1 MQFDLSL
8 FILSV
13 CAMDN
18 CSIAV
23 ESSDANLAKT
33 VDNPLLYVDNSASSR
48 VADTALWAQDLF
60 QLGGGTGSTKITEKN
75 AHLGSLSI
83 CLLFCLGVAAGL
95 INGLILMANAALCK
109 LQATFII
116 MGGSYGIGLFY
127 FLLAMSISVLIA
139 ALCCKH
145 GSDDCAG
152 SGLPQFKYILASEM
166 SRASYDNLLS
176 FSVFIYKVIGLILSV
191 GGGLSVGSEG
201 PLVLIAACIAHLLM
215 KHIVYFDDILDNPS
229 LTKQILAASAAVGLG
244 SAFNAPVG
252 GLLFSIEVTSTF
264 YLVSNYWKSFLAAM
278 AGSVACSIFLITKDG
293 ANGDP
298 LLVVEMH
305 NFPKLQYWK
314 WELGIFLLMGISFG
328 YLAHGYLNLHQKVS
342 LCMKKY
348 NSEYPLLTAV
358 CVAFITAF
366 LVYITGAYTKD
377 SVGVIALVSDV
388 FNNGNVTEMSSFGVS
403 PMGGLFIMILVR
415 VFLTLLGTNILVP
428 AGIFMPVILMGGIL
442 GRFVGYFIFYCGHK
456 DAFIPGYALVGAV
469 AFSSGITHTISAAVI
484 AVEMTGNLGML
495 LPCLIVAV
503 VSAGI
508 TKSKGLSVYDQGM
521 INKGLETFQLLLLG
535 RHGNNRVA
543 ASVMDPHVASLNKKV
558 RVLQLIK
565 ALELTA
571 QTVYPVTEDNDGR
584 NMKLVGSLLR
594 KDIFSFLKR
603 LFEHHG
609 MEEVVTLLLSAD
621 SAEHEKMMARR
632 AKREALQLRDSRLMH
647 SFTTTLENTVEQ
659 LTSSVERRFMPSSAG
674 GKSDLPVSTSTYEDP
689 DCTDVDG
696 DVDRDRDSSVNPMHY
711 SNSSSSSS
719 SNSIRV
725 RSGMSVT
732 ESRAET
738 AGTGGRGTLGSRAPT
753 SRVRFDGNESSLRSL
768 HDDDSSYSSDMNYDV
783 NDNRDNRNN
792 NDNNRN
798 NDDDRKSASHRG
810 SVEPDGDTYLFPS
823 QQRSAG
829 SADIGMSAAYV
840 WANVNTAAQ
849 YFVKGTMD
857 ALQPQDQDQSTEA
870 VPSMRDLV
878 EEDNPKLL
886 ALFSLEVCLDTEP
899 SFHINLFP
907 FRSDSSSPH
916 QYCN

>member
-1 MQFDLSL
+1 
-8 FILSV
+8 
-13 CAMDN
+13 MDN
-18 CSIAV
+18 CSIAI
-23 ESSDANLAKT
+23 ESGDAKP
-33 VDNPLLYVDNSASSR
+33 VDNPLLYVDNSSSSR
-48 VADTALWAQDLF
+48 IADTALWAQDLF
-60 QLGGGTGSTKITEKN
+60 QLGGGSGSTKITEKN
-75 AHLGSLSI
+75 AHLGTLSI

-116 MGGSYGIGLFY
+116 IGGSYGIGLLY
-127 FLLAMSISVLIA
+127 FLLAMSISVFIA
-139 ALCCKH
+139 SMCCKH

-166 SRASYDNLLS
+166 SRASYDEKLS
-176 FSVFIYKVIGLILSV
+176 FRVFIYKVIGLILSV

-201 PLVLIAACIAHLLM
+201 PLVLIAACIAYLLM
-215 KHIVYFDDILDNPS
+215 KHIVYFDDILDNSS

-278 AGSVACSIFLITKDG
+278 AGSVACSLFLITKDG

-328 YLAHGYLNLHQKVS
+328 YLAHGYLNLHQRVS
-342 LCMKKY
+342 LFMKPH
-348 NSEYPLLTAV
+348 NRDYPVLTAV

-366 LVYITGAYTKD
+366 FVYITGAYTKD

-388 FNNGNVTEMSSFGVS
+388 FNNGHVTEMSSTGMQ
-403 PMGGLFIMILVR
+403 PMGGLIIMILVR

-442 GRFVGYFIFYCGHK
+442 GRFVGYFILYCGHK

-543 ASVMDPHVASLNKKV
+543 ASVMDPQVASLNKKV

-609 MEEVVTLLLSAD
+609 MQEVVTLLLSAD
-621 SAEHEKMMARR
+621 SKEHDKMIRR
-632 AKREALQLRDSRLMH
+632 RLKKEALQQRDSRLMH
-647 SFTTTLENTVEQ
+647 SFTTSLENTVEQ
-659 LTSSVERRFMPSSAG
+659 ITHSIEKRFMPSSSSSSSG
-674 GKSDLPVSTSTYEDP
+674 GRGDSPVPPSMYDNSDYS
-689 DCTDVDG
+689 G
-696 DVDRDRDSSVNPMHY
+696 SSVNPMHN
-711 SNSSSSSS
+711 NSSSSSS
-719 SNSIRV
+719 SANPSAQEGVPARL
-725 RSGMSVT
+725 
-732 ESRAET
+732 E
-738 AGTGGRGTLGSRAPT
+738 RGISDPWGARTP
-753 SRVRFDGNESSLRSL
+753 RVRFNDKESFDSVPVHESSERE
-768 HDDDSSYSSDMNYDV
+768 D
-783 NDNRDNRNN
+783 
-792 NDNNRN
+792 
-798 NDDDRKSASHRG
+798 SASPA
-810 SVEPDGDTYLFPS
+810 SILEVDSYLFPS
-823 QQRSAG
+823 QRPPGTGTGTSDM
-829 SADIGMSAAYV
+829 SMSAAYV

-857 ALQPQDQDQSTEA
+857 ALQPQEPSTEA
-870 VPSMRDLV
+870 TSQQRSNPV
-878 EEDNPKLL
+878 EDDNPKLL
-886 ALFSLEVCLDTEP
+886 ALFALEVCLDVEP

-907 FRSDSSSPH
+907 FRSDFKSQSPYCSRYWSSILTFVFLLF
-916 QYCN
+916 

>member
-1 MQFDLSL
+1 
-8 FILSV
+8 
-13 CAMDN
+13 MDN
-18 CSIAV
+18 CSIAI
-23 ESSDANLAKT
+23 ESGDAKS
-33 VDNPLLYVDNSASSR
+33 VDNPLLYVDNSSSSR

-60 QLGGGTGSTKITEKN
+60 QLGGSSSSTKVTEKN
-75 AHLGSLSI
+75 AHLGTLSI

-116 MGGSYGIGLFY
+116 MGGSYGIGLLY
-127 FLLAMSISVLIA
+127 FLLAMSISVFIA

-166 SRASYDNLLS
+166 SRASYETLLS
-176 FSVFIYKVIGLILSV
+176 FRVFMYKVVGLILSV

-215 KHIVYFDDILDNPS
+215 KHIIYFDDILDNSS

-278 AGSVACSIFLITKDG
+278 AGSVACSLFLITKDG

-298 LLVVEMH
+298 LLVVEML

-328 YLAHGYLNLHQKVS
+328 YLAHGYLNLHQRVS
-342 LCMKKY
+342 MFMKKY
-348 NSEYPLLTAV
+348 NRDHPLLTAV

-366 LVYITGAYTKD
+366 FVYITGAYTKD

-388 FNNGNVTEMSSFGVS
+388 FNGGHVTEMSSTGMQ

-543 ASVMDPHVASLNKKV
+543 ASVMDPQVASLNKKV

-571 QTVYPVTEDNDGR
+571 QTVYPVTEDIGER
-584 NMKLVGSLLR
+584 KMKLVGSVLR

-609 MEEVVTLLLSAD
+609 MQEVVTVLLGAD
-621 SAEHEKMMARR
+621 SKEHDKMIKRR
-632 AKREALQLRDSRLMH
+632 LKKEALQQRDSRLMH
-647 SFTTTLENTVEQ
+647 SFTTSIENTVEQ
-659 LTSSVERRFMPSSAG
+659 ITHSIEKRFMPSSTSNSPVPSSSPVPPSMYDSPDY
-674 GKSDLPVSTSTYEDP
+674 SDTQ
-689 DCTDVDG
+689 
-696 DVDRDRDSSVNPMHY
+696 SSVNPMHNNNN
-711 SNSSSSSS
+711 NSSSSSI
-719 SNSIRV
+719 SNTGTNLSAQESIAAKVERGPSDPWGA
-725 RSGMSVT
+725 RS
-732 ESRAET
+732 
-738 AGTGGRGTLGSRAPT
+738 
-753 SRVRFDGNESSLRSL
+753 SRVKFNEKESFDSVPAHESSEREGSA
-768 HDDDSSYSSDMNYDV
+768 SPGSNMEVESYLFPPVQRPPGAGPGSSDM
-783 NDNRDNRNN
+783 
-792 NDNNRN
+792 
-798 NDDDRKSASHRG
+798 
-810 SVEPDGDTYLFPS
+810 
-823 QQRSAG
+823 
-829 SADIGMSAAYV
+829 GMSAAYV
-840 WANVNTAAQ
+840 WSNVNTAAQ

-857 ALQPQDQDQSTEA
+857 ALQPQEQATEG
-870 VPSMRDLV
+870 SSQKRRDPV

-907 FRSDSSSPH
+907 FR
-916 QYCN
+916 